1 MRYYINTIFYLLAA
15 LFFASCTQIH
25 EIEVERPSAV
35 IVNTPVDA
43 ISGELLIKFR
53 PELTDLL
60 DKAALTKS
68 GTPQQKL
75 ERLGITTVDDLMNLI
90 GGYEFE
96 RVFPVDVRHEER
108 TRQEGL
114 HLWYV
119 VRFDENTDV
128 VTAAKKLSQLGEL
141 SKIQYSRELK
151 RSATTKAVPF
161 NPSSASSASM
171 FNDPGLEYQWHY
183 INKGTLEGETRADF
197 IAGADV
203 NCKAVWDKC
212 AGDPSIVVAV
222 MDEGVMWSHPDLRQN
237 IWENPE
243 ETYKSGEDND
253 GNGYVGDKYGFNF
266 VDGTGVI
273 SWSGLDDTGHGTH
286 VAGTIAAVNNNGVG
300 VCGIAGGNNGGGVK
314 IMSLQIFSGQRGV
327 TMENQVKAVKYA
339 ADNGAVILQCS
350 WGYMSALANPLD
362 YPSSG
367 FYTDEEYEDYMTLEK
382 ESFDYFIY
390 HAGTD
395 NGVLDGGIIVFA
407 AGNEY
412 AGMASYPGAHKD
424 FICVSSVTADY
435 TPSTYTNYGPGVD
448 VAAPGGDIDYHKTK
462 KGGVLSTL
470 PPMPSGNEMYGYMEG
485 TSMACPHVSGVV
497 ALGLSYATKLRK
509 HYNSREFKDLVI
521 RSTRNIDSYLT
532 GNKLYNFRFDS
543 VGENCPTLVDLG
555 ITYKGKVGQMVDL
568 GLLFEN
574 IEASANTVKFPNVY
588 VAVNETK
595 KIDASKC
602 FAAAGTAAY
611 SYECTDKSIADVTV
625 VGSVFNVKGLKEGRT
640 SLTVKCGNESQ
651 TVIVTVRKGAQSNG
665 WL

>member
-1 MRYYINTIFYLLAA
+1 MRYYIKTIFYLSAV
-15 LFFASCTQIH
+15 LFFAACAQVH
-25 EIEVERPSAV
+25 EVEVEQPSAV

-53 PELTDLL
+53 PELSDLL

-68 GTPQQKL
+68 GLTEKKL
-75 ERLGITTVDDLMNLI
+75 ERLGITTVDDLMNVI

-96 RVFPVDVRHEER
+96 RVFPVDPRHEER
-108 TRQEGL
+108 TREEGL
-114 HLWYV
+114 HLWYI

-128 VTAAKKLSQLGEL
+128 KTAAQKLSQLGEL

-151 RSATTKAVPF
+151 RSATTKAIPASIQ
-161 NPSSASSASM
+161 SSSSASM

-183 INKGTLEGETRADF
+183 INNGTLPGEERTDF

-203 NCKAVWDKC
+203 NCKAAWEKC
-212 AGDPSIVVAV
+212 TGDPSIVVAV
-222 MDEGVMWSHPDLRQN
+222 MDEGVMWSHPDLYQN
-237 IWENPE
+237 IWQNTA
-243 ETYKSGEDND
+243 ETYKSDEDND
-253 GNGYVGDKYGFNF
+253 GNGYPGDVYGFNF

-286 VAGTIAAVNNNGVG
+286 VAGTIAAVNNNGTG

-327 TMENQVKAVKYA
+327 TLENQVKAVKYA

-350 WGYMSALANPLD
+350 WGYMSALASPLD
-362 YPSSG
+362 YPASG

-382 ESFDYFIY
+382 ESFDYFIH

-412 AGMASYPGAHKD
+412 AAMASYPGAHKD
-424 FICVSSVTADY
+424 YICVSAVSADY
-435 TPSTYTNYGPGVD
+435 TPSAYTNFGPGVD
-448 VAAPGGDIDYHKTK
+448 VAAPGGDVDYHKTK

-521 RSTRNIDSYLT
+521 RSTRSIDSYLT
-532 GNKLYNFRFDS
+532 GTKLYNFRYDD
-543 VGENCPTLVDLG
+543 VGENCPTLVDLNT
-555 ITYKGKVGQMVDL
+555 TYKGKMGQMVDL
-568 GLLFEN
+568 GILFEN
-574 IEASANTVKFPNVY
+574 IEGSVNTVKFPNVY
-588 VAVNETK
+588 VAVNEIK
-595 KIDASKC
+595 KVDASKC
-602 FAAAGTAAY
+602 FEAGNAATFSFDCA
-611 SYECTDKSIADVTV
+611 DKSIAEVTV
-625 VGSVFNVKGLKEGRT
+625 EGSVFKIKGLKEGHT
-640 SLTVKCGNESQ
+640 TLTVKCGTESQ
-651 TVIVTVRKGAQSNG
+651 KVAVTVRNGAQSNG